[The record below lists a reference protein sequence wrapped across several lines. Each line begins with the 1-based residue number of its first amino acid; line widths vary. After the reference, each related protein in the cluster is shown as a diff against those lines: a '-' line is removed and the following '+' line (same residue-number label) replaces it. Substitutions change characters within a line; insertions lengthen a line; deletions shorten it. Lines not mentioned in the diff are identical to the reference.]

1 MINVA
6 IVDDEKNCVEVL
18 EKLLYECNQ
27 SINIVGTANSVESA
41 IELIETHKNDI
52 QILFLDIHI
61 PGGNGFSIIKNIENI
76 DFKIVFT
83 TAFDQYAI
91 NAIRF
96 SALDYLLKPI
106 DQNELQNTLNKFE
119 ELSKNKTGI
128 IENFKEKL
136 IQNKLF
142 EKLAIQTQSEI
153 NFIELTNI
161 IYLESDKNYTTLHLE
176 NGSKVVASKN
186 IGYYEDLLS
195 SNGFYRIHSYY
206 VVNISKINKFIKG
219 KTGIIVLN
227 NGVKLE
233 VSSKR
238 KEALFKLLNL

>member
-27 SINIVGTANSVESA
+27 SINIVGSANSVESA

-61 PGGNGFSIIKNIENI
+61 PGGNGFSVIKKIEKI

-91 NAIRF
+91 NAVRF

-106 DQNELQNTLNKFE
+106 DQNELQNTMNKFE
-119 ELSKNKTGI
+119 ELSKNKTGT

-161 IYLESDKNYTTLHLE
+161 VYLESDKNYTTLHLE
-176 NGSKVVASKN
+176 NGNKIVASKN
-186 IGYYEDLLS
+186 IGYYEDLLT
-195 SNGFYRIHSYY
+195 SNGFFRIHSYY
-206 VVNISKINKFIKG
+206 MVNISKINKFIKG

-233 VSSKR
+233 VSYKR
-238 KEALFKLLNL
+238 KEELFKLLNL